1 MMPPARLVRMV
12 LANTVRSPRHFVL
25 SAFGIVI
32 GVAAFVFFLG
42 LSMGVRGV
50 VLKKV
55 FPLEQ
60 VRVVAPQVIVATVDV
75 SKQIDDSVVSAI
87 LAHPNVRDAVPRMS
101 MRFPAA
107 GHGTFEGSPLA
118 FDVGPVADGIDGR
131 FLADDPKLAAVFK
144 DWTAEP
150 GPACVPRP
158 RKVEGVV
165 TGVLSGSSSG
175 SAAGS
180 GAGSGSAAGSGA
192 GSGSAAGSG
201 LGSGGPGSGSGAGA
215 GSGSGS
221 GSGAGSAITPRKAP
235 AWRNTCP
242 SPERYYCDEQVRRCL
257 HRVPV
262 VISPFL
268 LEMYSST
275 FAKTY
280 KLPAVSA
287 DNAQGFIELRG
298 MSKMSF
304 NIILG
309 ASALVG
315 QEEKELPP
323 EQQRTVE
330 AVLVGVSS
338 KAIRIGLTLPIQYI
352 ERWNREL
359 ADARAASTYSAIEVT
374 LRDSDQLATFVQYIK
389 EKHGLSIDDPLGEKF
404 ATAIFVI
411 AVLFTLI
418 SIAIITISAINIA
431 HNFFMQVSERR
442 REIGVLRAVGAT
454 QGDVRAIILGEAAV
468 IGLIGGVLGVAGA
481 FTAGAVVDWL
491 SAHYLPRFPFK
502 PDTYFDFQP
511 WIWGMGVGFSILFC
525 VVGGFL
531 PARKAARMEPATALA
546 QT

>member
-1 MMPPARLVRMV
+1 
-12 LANTVRSPRHFVL
+12 
-25 SAFGIVI
+25 
-32 GVAAFVFFLG
+32 
-42 LSMGVRGV
+42 
-50 VLKKV
+50 
-55 FPLEQ
+55 
-60 VRVVAPQVIVATVDV
+60 
-75 SKQIDDSVVSAI
+75 
-87 LAHPNVRDAVPRMS
+87 
-101 MRFPAA
+101 
-107 GHGTFEGSPLA
+107 
-118 FDVGPVADGIDGR
+118 
-131 FLADDPKLAAVFK
+131 
-144 DWTAEP
+144 
-150 GPACVPRP
+150 
-158 RKVEGVV
+158 
-165 TGVLSGSSSG
+165 
-175 SAAGS
+175 
-180 GAGSGSAAGSGA
+180 
-192 GSGSAAGSG
+192 
-201 LGSGGPGSGSGAGA
+201 
-215 GSGSGS
+215 
-221 GSGAGSAITPRKAP
+221 
-235 AWRNTCP
+235 
-242 SPERYYCDEQVRRCL
+242 
-257 HRVPV
+257 
-262 VISPFL
+262 
-268 LEMYSST
+268 MYSST